1 MALHGKSGEYFFA
14 ERNIIVMIK
23 NLLKTCGNH
32 RCVSWD
38 LRLRK
43 KMFIMTIAT
52 VMIEYHDKNV
62 FDSNANHN
70 SYEVAGEEE
79 ENRCRKK

>member
-1 MALHGKSGEYFFA
+1 MWKPPLCFLGFEV
-14 ERNIIVMIK
+14 E
-23 NLLKTCGNH
+23 
-32 RCVSWD
+32 
-38 LRLRK
+38 K
-43 KMFIMTIAT
+43 KMFIMMIAT